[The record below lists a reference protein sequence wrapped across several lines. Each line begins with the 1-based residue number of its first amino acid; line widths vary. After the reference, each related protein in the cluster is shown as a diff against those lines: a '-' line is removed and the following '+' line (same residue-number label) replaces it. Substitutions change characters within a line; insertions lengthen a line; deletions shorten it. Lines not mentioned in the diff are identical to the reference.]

1 MAFRDLRKRLGLTQ
15 LELCQR
21 SGYSERLI
29 RKAEK
34 GGKLRSETIR
44 TLATA
49 MSVEGKIV
57 SIGDL
62 TIDLESTARRFVESY
77 DLLGCGMSKACSD
90 IFIDDFEF
98 HCHGDSK
105 QSFTGVWTGLAGFQ
119 EYLNRFFSVF
129 TRTPKTLEPVYVVC
143 DDHAIAR
150 YEDRVFYRGQEMPA
164 FWVNLH
170 FEFRDG
176 NALIQKTSPFFRLF
190 FVFRGGER
198 LECQNRHTLEY
209 FQNIF
214 YIPYVGSHKK

>member
-1 MAFRDLRKRLGLTQ
+1 MDCPLMHKSYTKDNCFSVNGMAFRGRRTRLGLTQ

-44 TLATA
+44 ALATA
-49 MSVEGKIV
+49 MSVEGEMV
-57 SIGDL
+57 SFEDL

-77 DLLGCGMSKACSD
+77 DLLGCGMVTACSD
-90 IFIDDFEF
+90 IFVDDFEF

-150 YEDRVFYRGQEMPA
+150 YEDGVFYRGQEMPA

-176 NALIQKTSPFFRLF
+176 KVIRIDDEFDSLKLARSF
-190 FVFRGGER
+190 ER
-198 LECQNRHTLEY
+198 LHCPE
-209 FQNIF
+209 
-214 YIPYVGSHKK
+214 